1 MLKAIY
7 TFFTI
12 PFSLPTSPVV
22 SFLTMIVI
30 GEIAYRLSY
39 YKVGELYGR
48 DLISGRTIGS
58 ILHWIIRLG
67 FYTAIWALVSMAMI
81 VFMYWGSNFELT
93 LAILAI
99 TGVTIGIVI
108 LLNSLSQKKA
118 SQ

>member
-1 MLKAIY
+1 MLKAIF

-12 PFSLPTSPVV
+12 PFSLPTSPIV
-22 SFLTMIVI
+22 SFLAMLVI

-48 DLISGRTIGS
+48 NLISSRTIGS

-67 FYTAIWALVSMAMI
+67 FYIAIWSLVSMAMI
-81 VFMYWGSNFELT
+81 VFMYWGSNFALT

-99 TGVTIGIVI
+99 TSVTIGVI
-108 LLNSLSQKKA
+108 ILIKSLSRKKA